1 MSAHHCWSLR
11 SRAHAFLVTS
21 LLVCLAASSSRAQ
34 TIPWRELKDASDL
47 SAKDRDVAEKAL
59 RSVECY
65 EGCKGSIASCLAVRP
80 RVKTAWRLA
89 NYVVFLA
96 GMTLTLDELTKAMKE
111 RKDSVL
117 PAKVQKI
124 ALDDLPRLGDP
135 KARVVLV
142 EYADFQCGHCATLS
156 PLLEKMVQHFK
167 GSLVLYFKPYPLAD
181 KGPRLIAAQ
190 AALAAH
196 RQGKFWPMAKLLF
209 DELDAHTGSGVEAL
223 ARKLKLDVDRF
234 RAAMKDTS
242 LLKQIERAK
251 IEGVRLGLVGTP
263 TLYFN
268 GKRYQLPKDEK
279 HLWDRVEEELDLLA
293 AKR

>member
-1 MSAHHCWSLR
+1 MNTR
-11 SRAHAFLVTS
+11 
-21 LLVCLAASSSRAQ
+21 LLLAATLAGCLAASAASASHAQ
-34 TIPWRELKDASDL
+34 AIPWRELKDATDL
-47 SAKDRDVAEKAL
+47 SAKERDVAEKAL

-65 EGCKGSIASCLAVRP
+65 EGCKGSIARCLAVRP

-96 GMTLTLDELTKAMKE
+96 GMTLNLDELTKAMKQ

-142 EYADFQCGHCATLS
+142 EYADFQCSHCAALS
-156 PLLEKMVQHFK
+156 PLLEKMVGHFK
-167 GSLVLYFKPYPLAD
+167 GSLAVYFKPYPLAD
-181 KGPRLIAAQ
+181 KGPRLLAAQ

-196 RQGKFWPMAKLLF
+196 RQGKFWPMAKMLF
-209 DELDAHTGSGVEAL
+209 DDPDTHTASGVEEL

-242 LLKQIERAK
+242 LLKQIERSK

-263 TLYFN
+263 TLYVN
-268 GKRYQLPKDEK
+268 GKLYQLPKDEK

-293 AKR
+293 PRR